1 MRGALAAACMVAACA
16 AGNAMADW
24 KLLHVDDFRSGARL
38 DPAFWATETGLQR
51 NREAQYYTAANVAAG
66 EGFLRIEARR
76 EEVPN
81 AAFRAGARD
90 WRHAARTAAYTS
102 GSIVSRASFRYGR
115 FEVVAR
121 SPGGAG
127 VWPAIWLAHESAT
140 QYGEID
146 IYEFVG
152 KHPDTVFAGVH
163 YGRTP
168 NTREHRS
175 GNVVVPALE
184 GTWRVHALEW
194 TPHRIHVT
202 VDGRTVLEFDPAR
215 AAGEGTDPLRQP
227 MRLRINLA
235 LGGNWGRAID
245 DARLPARF
253 DIASV
258 RIWSWAP
265 GAGEVVQ
272 PAAEVLQ
279 QERAVTTPRW
289 GR

>member
-1 MRGALAAACMVAACA
+1 MRGWLAAGCVAAACA

-24 KLLHVDDFRSGARL
+24 KLLQAQDFRAGARL
-38 DPAFWATETGLQR
+38 DPAFWAAETGFQR
-51 NREAQYYTAANVAAG
+51 NRESQYYTAANVNPA

-81 AAFRAGARD
+81 AAHRPGARD
-90 WRHAARTAAYTS
+90 WRHAPRTALYTS

-127 VWPAIWLAHESAT
+127 VWPAIWLAHESAA

-146 IYEFVG
+146 VYEFVG

-175 GNVVVPALE
+175 GNVVVPGLE
-184 GTWRVHALEW
+184 GTWRVHVLEW
-194 TPHRIHVT
+194 TPNRIHVT
-202 VDGRTVLEFDPAR
+202 VDGRTVLEFDPAK
-215 AAGEGTDPLRQP
+215 AAGEGLDPLRQP

-235 LGGNWGRAID
+235 LGGNWGGPID
-245 DARLPARF
+245 DTRLPARF

-258 RIWSWAP
+258 RIWEWAP
-265 GAGEVVQ
+265 GAGEAVV
-272 PAAEVLQ
+272 PATEVLQ
-279 QERAVTTPRW
+279 QERPVTTPRW